1 MRLFCCVSQKLW
13 MMAVARFTNS
23 VESLSAC
30 SLRTATVLRSKI
42 SKVANAS
49 ASTAVDAHL
58 ARSRLPK
65 VPLLTQTLN
74 CTTRA
79 WCHGSGLV
87 GVCCRRCVTFSAL
100 RHNRRCMHT
109 TVGKLNAVLIW
120 TISQSGPFWLGK
132 EVLGV
137 HPVSSQSWAWFFLS
151 FVIFY
156 SQEAWW
162 IWTTGSQITRRS
174 VSLSFEWNMAHLVL
188 FPSVHTPGFTQNARE
203 SNTRWRGAWKWGYCV
218 AKFSNLTSPFVI

>member
-1 MRLFCCVSQKLW
+1 
-13 MMAVARFTNS
+13 MAAARFTNS

-30 SLRTATVLRSKI
+30 YLRTATVLRSKI

-49 ASTAVDAHL
+49 ASIAADAHL
-58 ARSRLPK
+58 ARFRLPK
-65 VPLLTQTLN
+65 VPLLTPTLN

-79 WCHGSGLV
+79 WCHGSGIV

-100 RHNRRCMHT
+100 RHIRRCMHT

-120 TISQSGPFWLGK
+120 IPQSEPLWPGK

-137 HPVSSQSWAWFFLS
+137 HPVSSQSWAWFVLS
-151 FVIFY
+151 FVVFY

-162 IWTTGSQITRRS
+162 IRTTGSQITRRS
-174 VSLSFEWNMAHLVL
+174 VSLSFEWNMAHLVSL
-188 FPSVHTPGFTQNARE
+188 QSVHTPGFTKNARE
-203 SNTRWRGAWKWGYCV
+203 CNTKWRRAWKWGYRA
-218 AKFSNLTSPFVI
+218 AKFSNLTTHL